1 MDPAAHGHG
10 NDAGTRRRATRTGSI
25 RRHLAGTARPA
36 RHNFHGPATRTGRGA
51 QREAARNAV
60 TRLVDVDLV
69 LASTSR
75 YRRELLARVTPN
87 FRRVAPD
94 IDEGPLAEESPPD
107 LAQRLAREK
116 ARVVAA
122 KNPGAI
128 VIGSD
133 QTADLDGRLLGKPY
147 TVENA
152 CAQLAD
158 CSARRVV
165 FHTGLCVID
174 ARQVPHRVLTAHD
187 TTRVHFREL
196 DADTIARYVEREQP
210 LDCAG
215 SFKCEGLGI
224 ALFERIE
231 SEDPTAL
238 IGLPLIALCKLL
250 REAEIEIV

>member
-1 MDPAAHGHG
+1 MTA
-10 NDAGTRRRATRTGSI
+10 
-25 RRHLAGTARPA
+25 LA
-36 RHNFHGPATRTGRGA
+36 
-51 QREAARNAV
+51 
-60 TRLVDVDLV
+60 DVDLV

-75 YRRELLARVTPN
+75 YRRELLARLTPN
-87 FRRVAPD
+87 FRCVAPD
-94 IDEGPLAEESPPD
+94 VDETPLAHESPAA
-107 LAQRLAREK
+107 LADRLAIAK
-116 ARVVAA
+116 ARAVAA

-133 QTADLDGRLLGKPY
+133 QAADLDGCVIGKPG

-152 CAQLAD
+152 CAQLAA
-158 CSARRVV
+158 CSGRMVV
-165 FHTGLCVID
+165 FHAGICLID
-174 ARQVPHRVLTAHD
+174 ARSAKPLIASARD

-196 DADTIARYVEREQP
+196 GTNEIARYVERECP

-231 SEDPTAL
+231 STDPTAL

-250 REAEIEIV
+250 RELGIAIA